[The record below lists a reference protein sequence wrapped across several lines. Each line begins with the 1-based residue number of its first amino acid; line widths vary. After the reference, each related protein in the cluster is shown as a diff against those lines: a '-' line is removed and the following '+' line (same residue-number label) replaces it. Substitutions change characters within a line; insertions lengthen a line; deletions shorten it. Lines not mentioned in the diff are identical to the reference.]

1 MYLGPFPQNLQK
13 YMNPIYKYVGKKVP
27 KCLRCR
33 NFDTFWKSVTSKT
46 VMFWLFRH
54 ILVHVELVLFVIL
67 KYLVSV
73 CNVVCVL

>member
-13 YMNPIYKYVGKKVP
+13 YMNPVYKYVGKKVP

-54 ILVHVELVLFVIL
+54 VLVHAETDTFCYFEIPHIR
-67 KYLVSV
+67 S
-73 CNVVCVL
+73 